1 MARAAKAPRRVSF
14 KLGRLV
20 KREQRAVSRGLN
32 ELMAEMTKKLQSTI
46 NTPYPPPSRP
56 GRPPHRRTGFLHGN
70 VKAQRKGRTYWI
82 SVPQYGTFLEGG
94 TSKMAA
100 RPFIRR
106 TIHKDRLN
114 WLRRANT
121 LIRKHVR

>member
-1 MARAAKAPRRVSF
+1 MARATATRRISF
-14 KLGRLV
+14 KLGQLV

-32 ELMAEMTKKLQSTI
+32 ELMVEMTKALQKTI
-46 NTPYPPPSRP
+46 KKPYPPPSRP

-70 VKAQRKGRTYWI
+70 VEAKRKGKTYWI
-82 SVPQYGTFLEGG
+82 SVPQYGTYLEGG

-100 RPFIRR
+100 RPFIRP
-106 TIHKDRLN
+106 TIHKQRLN

-121 LIRKHVR
+121 LIRKNVR

>member
-1 MARAAKAPRRVSF
+1 MASARAPRRIRF

-32 ELMAEMTKKLQSTI
+32 ELMAEMTKKLQSKI
-46 NTPYPPPSRP
+46 DTPYPPPSRP

-70 VKAQRKGRTYWI
+70 VKAVRKGRTYWI

-100 RPFIRR
+100 RPFIRP